1 MTKIHNI
8 SVFSPG
14 KKESFLFDTNVLIKI
29 FYPALGAHNS
39 APYIK
44 FYEQLIKQNTS
55 LLLSSIQLSEFVNR
69 CIRFQFDLYKKTHPE
84 IKSFKDDYRDT
95 NDYRESMDAILEIIK
110 ADIFPYFTRIDDKF
124 SSMNPGNILMHSFS
138 YDFNDAI
145 IAEISRLSNAFLVTD
160 DKDYINFLKD
170 LNIVTN
176 NSMLLRF
183 QPR

>member
-1 MTKIHNI
+1 
-8 SVFSPG
+8 
-14 KKESFLFDTNVLIKI
+14 
-29 FYPALGAHNS
+29 
-39 APYIK
+39 
-44 FYEQLIKQNTS
+44 
-55 LLLSSIQLSEFVNR
+55 
-69 CIRFQFDLYKKTHPE
+69 
-84 IKSFKDDYRDT
+84 
-95 NDYRESMDAILEIIK
+95 
-110 ADIFPYFTRIDDKF
+110 
-124 SSMNPGNILMHSFS
+124 MNPGNILMHSFS